1 MIARREN
8 GRDRDP
14 EGSSPGL
21 FTASLVRIYSARLS
35 RAASLFQVGAG
46 NIDQLDCS
54 IATLARAQIG
64 VGDMQ
69 KDVILDYLGDQAVDR
84 TPHCG
89 NHLQRFGTALLL
101 IQHLLN
107 ALHLTADTADA
118 IDQLGLRARC
128 ATCSLFLIRT
138 PVRILLEKFF
148 RQQRLVGDAVR
159 RTRRCFTPARG
170 KQIADVVALA
180 PCAID
185 VQRASLLTRKVL
197 CALAKQ
203 RAQSLRTH
211 LFEASRALQNMPCGL
226 ARGIFWPIQGAEFF
240 GLPTSC
246 SVSQCSTAFP
256 SAFIL

>member
-1 MIARREN
+1 
-8 GRDRDP
+8 
-14 EGSSPGL
+14 
-21 FTASLVRIYSARLS
+21 
-35 RAASLFQVGAG
+35 
-46 NIDQLDCS
+46 
-54 IATLARAQIG
+54 
-64 VGDMQ
+64 MQ

-128 ATCSLFLIRT
+128 ATCSLF
-138 PVRILLEKFF
+138 F

-159 RTRRCFTPARG
+159 RTRRCFTPAWG

-185 VQRASLLTRKVL
+185 VQRASLLTKKVL

-211 LFEASRALQNMPCGL
+211 LFDASRALQNMPCGL